1 MDEKNKLSNA
11 AILIEQLNKEN
22 EELKEKSIGDELD
35 LALFKDNYKETLERA
50 EELIAVCG
58 SVIREYQELIAEAKQ
73 AKYEY
78 ESAKKEIYK
87 LKKQYKKK
95 LEELINHIG

>member
-1 MDEKNKLSNA
+1 MDEKEKLSNA

-58 SVIREYQELIAEAKQ
+58 SVIREYQELITEAKQ

-95 LEELINHIG
+95 LEKLINHIG